1 MNATPI
7 ADATAQTALLWAHGG
22 NLKTNSNY
30 HIMTEKQQMKL
41 YLLMQNKGDLA
52 KAREA
57 YEFVMGEEAE
67 PQQAPLVSNTQKD
80 GVYLVYSDHEEYFT
94 GTNSKDDVIGIG
106 VRVGKRYTIL
116 ALHDVV
122 EGDKCEYPLL
132 STSVNDTYEDM
143 ANYKD
148 EWYKAY
154 SDLEGKKQTDRL
166 LARGCKIPL
175 KENEYIP
182 AIGEWLIVFQNL
194 ALVQDAL
201 EYVGGDMLKDTWY
214 WSSTECSSGGAWS
227 VAAAPGYIC
236 YNHT

>member
-1 MNATPI
+1 
-7 ADATAQTALLWAHGG
+7 
-22 NLKTNSNY
+22 
-30 HIMTEKQQMKL
+30 MTEKQQMKL
-41 YLLMQNKGDLA
+41 YLLMQSKGDLA

-67 PQQAPLVSNTQKD
+67 PQQTPLVSNTQKD
-80 GVYLVYSDHEEYFT
+80 GVYLVYSDREEFFT
-94 GTNSKDDVIGIG
+94 GTNSKENVIGIG
-106 VRVGKRYTIL
+106 VRVGKRYTVL

-122 EGDKCEYPLL
+122 EDDKCEYPLL
-132 STSVNDTYEDM
+132 STFDNDTDEDR

-154 SDLEGKKQTDRL
+154 SDLDGKKHTDRL

-182 AIGEWLIVFQNL
+182 AIGEWLIIFLNL
-194 ALVQDAL
+194 ALVQNAL

-214 WSSTECSSGGAWS
+214 WSSTEYSSGNAWGV
-227 VAAAPGYIC
+227 VATTGYIYC
-236 YNHT
+236 YNGKTNADRVRACLSCEAI